1 MSGGIVSGAQHLA
14 PTENTFLRV
23 RRGEHT
29 LVLKGFEIESVDFGV
44 TVSVVPGSTLS
55 MAFVRGQVVPVL
67 DLGTL
72 RSHLLVGRSRGEV
85 VALAGLEVLGFETAI
100 DGSEPEEIFDVAEYF
115 ETLKS
120 RVQKSR

>member
-1 MSGGIVSGAQHLA
+1 MSGAQHLA
-14 PTENTFLRV
+14 PTENKFLRV
-23 RRGEHT
+23 RRGERT
-29 LVLKGFEIESVDFGV
+29 LVLKGFEIESVDAGV

-100 DGSEPEEIFDVAEYF
+100 DGSEPEEVFDVAEYF

-120 RVQKSR
+120 RVQKS